1 MDVIEKVQQE
11 CGQKPQA
18 LMILG
23 PTAGGKS
30 ALSLE
35 IARRYDVEIISM
47 DSALVYKGMD
57 IGTAKPTKEERA
69 VCPHHLID
77 IRDIGDAYSA
87 ADFLKDA
94 VRLVGEIRSKG
105 RLPLIVGGTML
116 YAKALRDGINDMPS
130 STPEVREAVAV
141 EAAEHG
147 WPAMHEEL
155 GRIDPVT
162 ASKLAPNDSQRI
174 GRALEVWRMTG
185 RPISAFHAESVRKP
199 AVETLTMGLL
209 PSDRKWLHARIEARF
224 DQMLAEGFLDEVR
237 SLMKRPDYDP
247 DSPAMRAVGYRQAID
262 FIEGRTDMAAFHLA
276 GVAAT
281 RQLAKRQMTWMRSM
295 QDALLVDPL
304 ASEVLG
310 KVEGLIRSLN

>member
-1 MDVIEKVQQE
+1 MDAIEKVLHE

-35 IARRYDVEIISM
+35 IARRHDVEIISM
-47 DSALVYKGMD
+47 DSALVYRGMD

-77 IRDIGDAYSA
+77 IRDIGEAYSA
-87 ADFLKDA
+87 ADFLEDA
-94 VRLVGEIRSKG
+94 VRLVGEIRSRG

-130 STPEVREAVAV
+130 STHEVREAVAT
-141 EAAEHG
+141 EAAERG
-147 WPAMHEEL
+147 WPAMHAEL

-162 ASKLAPNDSQRI
+162 AARLAPNDSQRI
-174 GRALEVWRMTG
+174 GRALEVWKMTG
-185 RPISAFHAESVRKP
+185 FHAESVRRP
-199 AVETLTMGLL
+199 AVETLTVGLL

-224 DQMLAEGFLDEVR
+224 DQMLADGFLDEVR
-237 SLMKRPDYDP
+237 SLMMSPDYDP

-262 FIEGRTDMAAFHLA
+262 FIEGRTDMAAFYLA

-304 ASEVLG
+304 APEVLD